1 MSRLL
6 EGRRCLITGGSRNLG
21 RAIGVAFA
29 RHGARVAFTFSKNA
43 GDAEEACAR
52 IAEAAGGEAPLC
64 FQGSVADAA
73 HVQQTV
79 KALGAAWGGVD
90 VLVNCAGRTQI
101 MPIALLD
108 EADWDATLAV
118 NLKGAYL
125 FSRAVLRGMI
135 RQRRGHILSIG
146 SFASERLVEA
156 PVHYA
161 ASKAALRGFTEA
173 LAREVGRYNVAVNL
187 LSPGMLDAGLGR
199 NLPEARLAEYL
210 GQCPLG
216 RTGTPAEIAEV
227 AAWLVSEENTFM
239 TGAKVVVDGGIL
251 RP

>member
-1 MSRLL
+1 ML
-6 EGRRCLITGGSRNLG
+6 EGQRCLVTGGSRNLG
-21 RAIGVAFA
+21 LAICKALA
-29 RHGARVAFTFSKNA
+29 RHGGRVAFTFSKNA
-43 GDAEEACAR
+43 GDADEARAQ
-52 IAEAAGGEAPLC
+52 ITEASGGEAPLV

-73 HVQQTV
+73 HVQTTV
-79 KALGAAWGGVD
+79 QALGAAWGGVD

-101 MPIALLD
+101 MPIALID

-118 NLKGAYL
+118 NLKGVYL

-146 SFASERLVEA
+146 SFASERMIEA

-187 LSPGMLDAGLGR
+187 LSPGVLDVGMGR
-199 NLPEARLAEYL
+199 NLPEARLSEYL
-210 GQCPLG
+210 SQCALG
-216 RTGTPAEIAEV
+216 RSGSAGEIAEM
-227 AAWLVSEENTFM
+227 AAWLVSGENTFM
-239 TGAKVVVDGGIL
+239 TGAKVVVDGGI
-251 RP
+251 